1 MIAVPYDFDQSGFVD
16 APYATPDQR
25 FRIRT
30 VRQRLYRGRCVNNEH
45 VMVSLHKFRDHRDS
59 IYALVNEQ
67 EGLESRVREK
77 LVRYIDDFYELI
89 DDPKEVE
96 RKIIKKCV

>member
-1 MIAVPYDFDQSGFVD
+1 MASLH
-16 APYATPDQR
+16 R
-25 FRIRT
+25 FRDR
-30 VRQRLYRGRCVNNEH
+30 
-45 VMVSLHKFRDHRDS
+45 RDS

-89 DDPKEVE
+89 DDPKDVK